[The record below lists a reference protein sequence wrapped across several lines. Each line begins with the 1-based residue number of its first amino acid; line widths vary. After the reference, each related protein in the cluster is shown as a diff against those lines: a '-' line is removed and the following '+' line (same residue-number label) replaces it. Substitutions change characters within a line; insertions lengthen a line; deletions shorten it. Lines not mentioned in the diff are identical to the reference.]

1 MSGLQHNR
9 HPQVP
14 SNGGGADS
22 IWVDSANLRRSRL
35 ANRRLARSHYEN
47 FFITSFLL
55 PRPLHQPFYD
65 IYAFCRTA
73 DDLADELSSDQESLS
88 ALASMENDLRKSVS
102 PVSSEERPERDLFI
116 ALSDTMRRFKIEKRP
131 FLDLLTAFRMDQIK
145 KAYQS
150 QEELLEYC
158 KLSANP
164 VGRVLLHLAGVKS
177 ERAIELSD
185 SICTGLQLVNFLQHI
200 VEDFER
206 GRVYLPQAELN
217 QYSIE
222 IKEFRDPSQ
231 QHALKLLV
239 KSRCEDVLSYLHQGR
254 ELSSLVP
261 SWFSRTVNLFC
272 AGGFEAVRAIE
283 KNHYDVF
290 TTTPRVSLPR
300 RFWILGRAATGF

>member
-22 IWVDSANLRRSRL
+22 VWVDLAKLRRSRL

-55 PRPLHQPFYD
+55 PRSLHQPFYD

-88 ALASMENDLRKSVS
+88 ALASMETDLRKSVS

-150 QEELLEYC
+150 QEEVLEYC

-177 ERAIELSD
+177 QRAVELSD
-185 SICTGLQLVNFLQHI
+185 SICTGLQLVNFLQDI

-206 GRVYLPQAELN
+206 GRVYLPQDELN

-222 IKEFRDPSQ
+222 IKEFRDRSQ

-254 ELSSLVP
+254 ELSCLVP
-261 SWFSRTVNLFC
+261 PWFSRTVNLFC

-290 TTTPRVSLPR
+290 TSTPRVSLPR
-300 RFWILGRAATGF
+300 RFWLLGRAATGF